1 MKQVGMVHRWVVVF
15 VEYGDSVDG
24 KARVHG
30 VYPSLK
36 EAVDEMG
43 KASESYKESLCL
55 DDIEFHGKSA
65 SVGSTDE
72 CGCEYSIEEIDVPI
86 YEGEVDSVEKPEDDH
101 LHEVEI
107 TLRQWEFRKYEDL
120 IRSEDSEK
128 VKEFIEQEK
137 LSAGDCVA
145 SWNADFDNGYKAEIR
160 VLVDYYCTR
169 LYAVAVVLDGL
180 GDEVG
185 FTDDPGLGY
194 DLDGRWNLYVGD
206 DEYVIDVSVDNGWVS

>member
-1 MKQVGMVHRWVVVF
+1 MKQVGTVHRWVVVF

-30 VYPSLK
+30 VYHSL
-36 EAVDEMG
+36 EDAVHEMG
-43 KASESYKESLCL
+43 KAAENYKVCLCL
-55 DDIEFHGKSA
+55 DDIEYHGKSV

-72 CGCEYSIEEIDVPI
+72 CGCEYSVEEIDVPI
-86 YEGEVDSVEKPEDDH
+86 YEGEVDFVEKPEEGNT
-101 LHEVEI
+101 HEAEI

-137 LSAGDCVA
+137 LSAGRCVA
-145 SWNADFDNGYKAEIR
+145 RWNASFDNGYKAEIR
-160 VLVDYYCTR
+160 VLVDYYCSR
-169 LYAVAVVLDGL
+169 LYAVAVVLDGS
-180 GDEVG
+180 GDEVA

-206 DEYVIDVSVDNGWVS
+206 DEYVIDVYVDRWVS